1 MSLPIPS
8 LFMYGRH
15 KQHSV
20 AVWHQ
25 SANEVVADERDTVRN
40 AGHHRSLMRQSP
52 TPRGQ
57 LESKACV
64 APQATH
70 ITLCH
75 VGAVNVKARTREEE
89 RVVGSDE
96 TAALLLSQRAGP
108 GFEPKDA
115 RCGFEATNK
124 TPHGAL
130 SPCSIGN
137 AIGHTQSCVGDAEKM
152 KGMLLFGAWSGQS
165 IAVVVGHIRPWH
177 CVTYSKR
184 GETELTRSWNRSRVS
199 SLRRNGQSAS
209 LRQRGRGGG
218 SSLRCPLRRD
228 PVSPVGWLRVTGQ
241 PFESRL
247 DARGCETAEILQR
260 SHSLLAY
267 CSRLCW

>member
-1 MSLPIPS
+1 MSLPVPS
-8 LFMYGRH
+8 LFMHGRH

-20 AVWHQ
+20 AVCHQ
-25 SANEVVADERDTVRN
+25 SANEVVADERDTVRH
-40 AGHHRSLMRQSP
+40 AGHDRSLMRQSP

-57 LESKACV
+57 LDSKACV

-70 ITLCH
+70 ITLCL
-75 VGAVNVKARTREEE
+75 VGAVTVEARTREEE

-108 GFEPKDA
+108 CFVPKDA

-124 TPHGAL
+124 TAHGAL
-130 SPCSIGN
+130 SPFSICN
-137 AIGHTQSCVGDAEKM
+137 ASGHTQSCVGDAEK
-152 KGMLLFGAWSGQS
+152 KKSMLSFGTWSGQS
-165 IAVVVGHIRPWH
+165 IAVVVCHICLWH

-184 GETELTRSWNRSRVS
+184 GETERTRSWNRSRAS
-199 SLRRNGQSAS
+199 SVRRNGQSAS
-209 LRQRGRGGG
+209 LRQRGTGGG
-218 SSLRCPLRRD
+218 SSVRCPLRRD
-228 PVSPVGWLRVTGQ
+228 PVSPVGWSRVTGQ
-241 PFESRL
+241 PFDSRI
-247 DARGCETAEILQR
+247 DAGGCATAEILQR